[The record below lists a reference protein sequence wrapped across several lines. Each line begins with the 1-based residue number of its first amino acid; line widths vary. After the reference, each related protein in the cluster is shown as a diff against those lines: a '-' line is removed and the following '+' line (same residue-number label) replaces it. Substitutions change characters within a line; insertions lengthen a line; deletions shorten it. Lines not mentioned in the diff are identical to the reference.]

1 MATINKLIPYGSS
14 NLWLAANIVDSS
26 YYTMVMINSTK
37 LLTSSGLYQFTINGT
52 STKKQGYRQAQ
63 TFISVSLGSGT
74 SIESFKPYDVSGKYG
89 DTTRTIT
96 NGSDYSFYAFKSPNE
111 SNKTLLLV
119 NNVNGVLSDID
130 SEKTYKIEFT
140 DSNGDYDS
148 VNFNIETIGNVKVGV
163 IYNIDID
170 LDYSIEISTDTTP
183 EPEPEPTF
191 TITNNIAD
199 STAEYSVTS
208 KNNYDITVSCADGYT
223 FEKATIS
230 YTDYESGDYT
240 TENLIING
248 NKATISISTYDS
260 SVEINGNIKVVT
272 KTLDLTNNLSG
283 TTATYE
289 LLDSKF
295 NITIKGDSDG
305 TFDSCQITYIDS
317 DGDEVTYDVPTV
329 GNIGTYSLTTDITS
343 ATITGTFTPKKDVTA
358 IEYRLTNCVVTGTK
372 QESVEYGGTVAAT
385 LQANDNAKLTE
396 IQGVYTDSDGDSIV
410 TTGTISSDGKTGNV
424 TFIFPT
430 GATSPYIYA
439 NAEIIEPVG
448 TNYGAINVYSVTLDN
463 LEKFSKSRFFRFTDT
478 ETQTNE
484 QIDLGVYVNRLKRL
498 FVDVPVS
505 GEDVIKC
512 GNYNTGVT
520 CNAPKT
526 DIITLDFGYLTIT
539 GINGNTHDYEST
551 LQMFLPFVGFV
562 TLDNTF
568 VDKTINLTY
577 KVNIVTGDG
586 VAIISYLGTPVLL
599 QNVSVSRDV
608 LYKTGNYTLQTIGGD
623 SFDENS
629 LYGFEPY
636 VLMNYTVSQALTQHT
651 TNKDV
656 IVGDITGLARFE
668 NVNVDV
674 NCLADE
680 QNEIQNLLN
689 TGVIL

>member
-14 NLWLAANIVDSS
+14 NLWLAANILDSS
-26 YYTMVMINSTK
+26 YYTMVMINTTK
-37 LLTSSGLYQFTINGT
+37 LLTSSGLYQFTINGA
-52 STKKQGYRQAQ
+52 STKKSGYRQSQ
-63 TFISVSLGSGT
+63 TYISVSLGAGT
-74 SIESFKPYDVSGKYG
+74 AVESFKPYDVSGKYG

-119 NNVNGVLSDID
+119 NNVDGVLSDITSD
-130 SEKTYKIEFT
+130 KTYKIEFT

-148 VNFNIETIGNVKVGV
+148 ANFNIETIGNVKVGV

-183 EPEPEPTF
+183 TPTP
-191 TITNNIAD
+191 TPTLTLTNNI
-199 STAEYSVTS
+199 
-208 KNNYDITVSCADGYT
+208 
-223 FEKATIS
+223 
-230 YTDYESGDYT
+230 SG
-240 TENLIING
+240 
-248 NKATISISTYDS
+248 S
-260 SVEINGNIKVVT
+260 
-272 KTLDLTNNLSG
+272 
-283 TTATYE
+283 TATYE
-289 LLDSKF
+289 LLNNKF

-343 ATITGTFTPKKDVTA
+343 ATITGTFTPKKDVTT
-358 IEYRLTNCVVTGTK
+358 IEYQLTNCVVTGTK

-396 IQGVYTDSDGDSIV
+396 IQGVYTDSYGDSIV

-463 LEKFSKSRFFRFTDT
+463 LEKFSKARFFRFTDT

-498 FVDVPVS
+498 FVEVPVS

-539 GINGNTHDYEST
+539 GINGNTHDYDST
-551 LQMFLPFVGFV
+551 LQVFLPFVGFV
-562 TLDNTF
+562 SLDKSF

-599 QNVSVSRDV
+599 QDVSVSRDV

-656 IVGDITGLARFE
+656 IVGDITGLAKFE
-668 NVNVDV
+668 NVNVNV

-680 QNEIQNLLN
+680 QSEIQNLLN

>member
-14 NLWLAANIVDSS
+14 NLWLAANILDSS
-26 YYTMVMINSTK
+26 YYSMVMINSTK
-37 LLTSSGLYQFTINGT
+37 LLTSSNLYYFTINGT
-52 STKKQGYRQAQ
+52 STKKSGYRQSQ
-63 TFISVSLGSGT
+63 TLTSISLGSGT
-74 SIESFKPYDVSGKYG
+74 WVESFKPYEVSGKYG

-96 NGSDYSFYAFKSPNE
+96 NGSDYSFYAFKAPNE

-119 NNVNGVLSDID
+119 NNVNGVLSDINSD
-130 SEKTYKIEFT
+130 KTYKIEFT

-148 VNFNIETIGNVKVGV
+148 ANFNIETISNVKVGV

-183 EPEPEPTF
+183 TPTP
-191 TITNNIAD
+191 TPTLTLTNNI
-199 STAEYSVTS
+199 
-208 KNNYDITVSCADGYT
+208 
-223 FEKATIS
+223 
-230 YTDYESGDYT
+230 
-240 TENLIING
+240 
-248 NKATISISTYDS
+248 
-260 SVEINGNIKVVT
+260 
-272 KTLDLTNNLSG
+272 SG
-283 TTATYE
+283 TTSSYE
-289 LLDSKF
+289 LLDNKF

-305 TFDSCQITYIDS
+305 TFDSCQISYTDS

-343 ATITGTFTPKKDVTA
+343 ATITGAFTPKKDVTT

-372 QESVEYGGTVAAT
+372 QETVEYGGNVAAT
-385 LQANDNAKLTE
+385 LQANDNAKLIE

-448 TNYGAINVYSVTLDN
+448 TNYGAINVYTVTLDN
-463 LEKFSKSRFFRFTDT
+463 LEKFSKARFFRFTDT

-498 FVDVPVS
+498 FVDIPVS
-505 GEDVIKC
+505 GDDVIKC

-520 CNAPKT
+520 CKAPKT

-539 GINGNTHDYEST
+539 GMNGNTHDYDST
-551 LQMFLPFVGFV
+551 LQVFLPFVGFV
-562 TLDNTF
+562 SLDKSF

-599 QNVSVSRDV
+599 QDVSVSRDV

-656 IVGDITGLARFE
+656 IIGDITGLAKFE
-668 NVNVDV
+668 NVNVNV

-680 QNEIQNLLN
+680 QSEIQTLLN

>member
-1 MATINKLIPYGSS
+1 MTTINKLIPYGSS
-14 NLWLAANIVDSS
+14 NLWLAANIVNSS

-37 LLTSSGLYQFTINGT
+37 LLTSSNLYYFTINGT
-52 STKKQGYRQAQ
+52 STKKSGYRQSQ
-63 TFISVSLGSGT
+63 TYISVSLGAGT
-74 SIESFKPYDVSGKYG
+74 AVDSFKPYDVSGKYG

-96 NGSDYSFYAFKSPNE
+96 NNSGYSFYAFKSPNE
-111 SNKTLLLV
+111 TNKTLLLV
-119 NNVNGVLSDID
+119 NNVDGVLSDID
-130 SEKTYKIEFT
+130 SSKTYKIEFT

-148 VNFNIETIGNVKVGV
+148 ATFNIETIDSIKAGV
-163 IYNIDID
+163 LSNIDID

-183 EPEPEPTF
+183 TPTPTPTL
-191 TITNNIAD
+191 TITNNI
-199 STAEYSVTS
+199 
-208 KNNYDITVSCADGYT
+208 
-223 FEKATIS
+223 
-230 YTDYESGDYT
+230 
-240 TENLIING
+240 
-248 NKATISISTYDS
+248 
-260 SVEINGNIKVVT
+260 
-272 KTLDLTNNLSG
+272 SG

-289 LLDSKF
+289 LLDNNF

-305 TFDSCQITYIDS
+305 TFDSCQISYTDS
-317 DGDEVTYDVPTV
+317 SGDPVTYDVPTI

-343 ATITGTFTPKKDVTA
+343 VTITGTFTPKKDTTT
-358 IEYRLTNCVVTGTK
+358 IEYRLTNCIVTGTK
-372 QESVEYGGTVAAT
+372 QDSVEYGGTVAAT
-385 LQANDNAKLTE
+385 LQANDNAKLTT
-396 IQGVYTDSDGDSIV
+396 IQGVYTDSDGNSNV

-424 TFIFPT
+424 TFTFPT

-463 LEKFSKSRFFRFTDT
+463 LESFSKARFFRFTDT

-484 QIDLGVYVNRLKRL
+484 QIDLGVYVNRLKRI

-512 GNYNTGVT
+512 GNYNTNVT
-520 CNAPKT
+520 CKAPKT

-539 GINGNTHDYEST
+539 GMNGNTHDYEST
-551 LQMFLPFVGFV
+551 LQVFLPFVGFV
-562 TLDNTF
+562 SLDKSF

-577 KVNIVTGDG
+577 KINIVTGDG

-599 QNVSVSRDV
+599 QDVSVSRDV

-629 LYGFEPY
+629 MYGFEPY
-636 VLMNYTVSQALTQHT
+636 VLMNYTTSQALTQHT
-651 TNKDV
+651 TNTDV
-656 IVGDITGLARFE
+656 ILGDITGLAKFE
-668 NVNVDV
+668 NVNVNI

-680 QNEIQNLLN
+680 QSEIKNLLG